1 MGFLAFATR
10 IKLAAEAI
18 NAQRENESILIGRE
32 TVALIRNR
40 VQNDKLNAEGQ
51 PFGQYSRAL
60 VPQWFFYNKALS
72 LGADRRLKTGDWF
85 VSYEDWRD
93 MNNLNTGDINFT
105 FSGDMWRNTGVT
117 SVKSTN
123 NSTTVTIG
131 GQTTRA
137 QNIQEWQEPRYG
149 NILEAN
155 EEEKQL
161 IYDAHAERINK
172 ILNTY
177 LK

>member
-1 MGFLAFATR
+1 MDG
-10 IKLAAEAI
+10 
-18 NAQRENESILIGRE
+18 
-32 TVALIRNR
+32 
-40 VQNDKLNAEGQ
+40 
-51 PFGQYSRAL
+51 
-60 VPQWFFYNKALS
+60 
-72 LGADRRLKTGDWF
+72 
-85 VSYEDWRD
+85 
-93 MNNLNTGDINFT
+93 GDINFT
-105 FSGDMWRNTGVT
+105 FSGDMCRNTGVT

-155 EEEKQL
+155 EQEQQFIL
-161 IYDAHAERINK
+161 DAHTERINK
-172 ILNTY
+172 IINTY

>member
-40 VQNDKLNAEGQ
+40 VQNDKTNAEGQ
-51 PFGQYSRAL
+51 PFGQYSRAV
-60 VPQWFFYNKALS
+60 VPQWYFYGRSLSGGAEDRIKA
-72 LGADRRLKTGDWF
+72 GDWF
-85 VSYEDWRD
+85 QSYADFKEA
-93 MNNLNTGDINFT
+93 NNMDGGDINFT

-117 SVKSTN
+117 NVKN
-123 NSTTVTIG
+123 EGNSTTVTIG

-137 QNIQEWQEPRYG
+137 QNIQAWQEPRYG

-155 EEEKQL
+155 EEEKQK
-161 IYDAHAERINK
+161 IYDAHTERINK